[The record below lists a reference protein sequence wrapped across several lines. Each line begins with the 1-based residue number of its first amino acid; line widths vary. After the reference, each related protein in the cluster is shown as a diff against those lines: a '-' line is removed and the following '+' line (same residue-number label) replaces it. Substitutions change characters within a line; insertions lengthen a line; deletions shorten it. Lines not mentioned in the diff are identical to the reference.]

1 MKKGFITMLIVL
13 ILSTSVIF
21 AGGVSEESSVNDDK
35 GSTQVKELSFWH
47 YFTGAEGEIFEEYID
62 TFNKLNEGK
71 IHIDAEFVPREELMK
86 QYTIGAVSGELPDM
100 GMVDNP
106 DHASYASMGI
116 LQDITDLYNSWDGAN
131 FLDGPLNSCIYDGKI
146 YGVPQASNCLALF
159 YDRDLLKE
167 FNLEIPKTWSELE
180 NASRILTDH
189 SIGRYGLAISAIGNE
204 EGTFQFI
211 PFLESS
217 GKFDELDSAGS
228 IESLEFLT
236 GMVNKGYMSKEI
248 INWNQADAEK
258 QFASGSAALMVN
270 GPWNIASVNT
280 DAPDKNWG
288 VDLVPRADNGVNASC
303 LGGENFVI
311 CKGADRE
318 ACWEFLSWFCGKEN
332 SQQYN
337 FDINKF
343 SPRADVDGSVVYAAD
358 PQMALFASVMPTA
371 KPRGPHPRWPEISA
385 AIYTAEQEALTGQKT
400 PKEAM
405 IDAQKKVDKIN
416 SENY

>member
-1 MKKGFITMLIVL
+1 MKKSIVTLFLVL
-13 ILSTSVIF
+13 ILGTSVMF
-21 AGGVSEESSVNDDK
+21 AGGSSEKSSAKDDSDK
-35 GSTQVKELSFWH
+35 NQVKELSFWH
-47 YFTGAEGEIFEEYID
+47 YFIGSEGVIFEQYVD

-71 IHIDAEFVPREELMK
+71 IYINAEFVPREELMK

-116 LQDITDLYNSWDGAN
+116 LQDITDLYNSWDEAN
-131 FLDGPLNSCIYDGKI
+131 FLKGPLNSCMYDGKL
-146 YGVPQASNCLALF
+146 YGIPQASNCLALY
-159 YDRDLLKE
+159 YDRDILE
-167 FNLEIPKTWSELE
+167 EYNLEIPKTWSELE
-180 NASRILTDH
+180 NASKILTDH
-189 SIGRYGLAISAIGNE
+189 SIGRYGFAISAIGNE

-217 GKFDELDSAGS
+217 GKFDELDSKGS

-236 GMVNKGYMSKEI
+236 RMVNKGYMSKEI

-258 QFASGSAALMVN
+258 QFAAGSAAMMVN
-270 GPWNIASVNT
+270 GPWNIASVNA

-288 VDLVPRADNGVNASC
+288 VALVPRADDGVNASS

-318 ACWEFLSWFCGKEN
+318 ACWEFLSWFGGKDI

-337 FDINKF
+337 YDIKKF

-385 AIYTAEQEALTGQKT
+385 AIYTAEQESLTGQKT
-400 PKEAM
+400 PKQAM

-416 SENY
+416 SEK